1 MLLRVVARFRRG
13 GRIGSYVVRWAW
25 SPTIR
30 ASFQAAAAEQQCFI
44 GTHVRRH
51 HEPHLGAV
59 SVCVEGTAPTGGWIR
74 RRRRRATECRQAG
87 KRRVELSL
95 NENICFSDQHRKLRG
110 AFCFLGRGRRGTD
123 WNRVSTR
130 ASAKE
135 RAE

>member
-1 MLLRVVARFRRG
+1 MLLRVAARLRRG

-30 ASFQAAAAEQQCFI
+30 ASFQVAAAEQQCLI
-44 GTHVRRH
+44 EMLVRGGRRH
-51 HEPHLGAV
+51 HEPHYGAV

-74 RRRRRATECRQAG
+74 RRRRRATDRRRAG

-110 AFCFLGRGRRGTD
+110 AFCFLERGRRGTD
-123 WNRVSTR
+123 WN
-130 ASAKE
+130 
-135 RAE
+135 